1 MSKSYSIENVEK
13 YFTRLPYGL
22 LKFSIDNIKEKF
34 ELYKTDI
41 MTENEFIDLL
51 VTICNDFSIL
61 DRSYERLSVLLLYDK
76 TIRYTND
83 VLLLS
88 QYSDKTNYIDKNT
101 DQYLAEDYVIFVNEH
116 KEFLNN
122 LICAF
127 PFPANDQYHH
137 QPYQLLRSGRIL
149 AKFAK
154 HSIGRPILSIVR
166 LSIGIWWC

>member
-88 QYSDKTNYIDKNT
+88 QYSDKTT
-101 DQYLAEDYVIFVNEH
+101 
-116 KEFLNN
+116 
-122 LICAF
+122 
-127 PFPANDQYHH
+127 P
-137 QPYQLLRSGRIL
+137 
-149 AKFAK
+149 
-154 HSIGRPILSIVR
+154 
-166 LSIGIWWC
+166 